1 MEKKGNDI
9 VVEKKGNDIVVE
21 KKGNDIVVEKVKAFT
36 EKSKDEVTV
45 DEDSGWSDEDEDCNA
60 TPNIN
65 IILVQS
71 RKKTESNDSGF
82 LYDAK
87 LDTATEN
94 GSQIYSYSN
103 HKASVIPKL
112 KANPIGI
119 FENGSNVDPYS
130 NYKARVIPNPASN
143 PTLWSKTDPKF
154 TSLSGSSSEPS
165 SMPRVKSDTNSNSMH
180 NIKPNTDL
188 NDNSELFSCSSPKP
202 GLKIEPSF
210 EAASGDF
217 GSNERRNPVSNYD
230 LKKTEPYPVV
240 PPCQPSG
247 QLEPES
253 GELSII

>member
-9 VVEKKGNDIVVE
+9 VVEKVKE
-21 KKGNDIVVEKVKAFT
+21 LTKAFT

-45 DEDSGWSDEDEDCNA
+45 DEDSGWSDEDCNA

-103 HKASVIPKL
+103 HKATVIPKL

-154 TSLSGSSSEPS
+154 TSLSEPS

-210 EAASGDF
+210 EAASGDS

>member
-1 MEKKGNDI
+1 MQN
-9 VVEKKGNDIVVE
+9 
-21 KKGNDIVVEKVKAFT
+21 KGNDIVVEKVKELTKAFT

-60 TPNIN
+60 TPKININ
-65 IILVQS
+65 LVQS

-94 GSQIYSYSN
+94 GSQMDSYSN

-112 KANPIGI
+112 KAKPIGI

-130 NYKARVIPNPASN
+130 NYKARVIPNPDSN

-188 NDNSELFSCSSPKP
+188 NDNSGLFSDSSPKL

-210 EAASGDF
+210 EAASGDS

-240 PPCQPSG
+240 PLCQSSG